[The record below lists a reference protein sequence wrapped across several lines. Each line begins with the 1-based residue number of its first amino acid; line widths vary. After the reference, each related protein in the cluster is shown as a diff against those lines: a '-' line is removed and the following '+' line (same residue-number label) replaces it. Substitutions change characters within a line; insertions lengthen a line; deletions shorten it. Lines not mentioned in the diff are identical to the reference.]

1 MPVKNTDKITNQA
14 KINDWDCCD
23 MEAKAQLTSDLD
35 EPLSSVVHTTS
46 AIRMFIQHFNDL

>member
-46 AIRMFIQHFNDL
+46 AIRMFIQTF